1 MAKAKIARK
10 STWVDMTPFVDI
22 AFLLLTFFMLVTKF
36 KPSEA
41 VPVDTP
47 TSTSQIALPDKYIKM
62 TVDKYGRIFF
72 SLDGK
77 TARGLA
83 LDKIGAKYKI
93 SFSPEEKTSFINLE
107 QFGVPVQDL
116 KKFLDM
122 TSDQQK
128 DYAMDTTHRGI
139 PVDTSASGD
148 NQLYQWLKEA
158 RLASPDDR
166 IAIKGDRNSHV
177 PVFNKIIKTM
187 QDQDALRFNLIT
199 GAESEN
205 QN

>member
-36 KPSEA
+36 KPTEA

-47 TSTSQIALPDKYIKM
+47 TSTSQISLPDKYIKM
-62 TVDKYGRIFF
+62 TVDKLGRIFF

-77 TARGLA
+77 PARGQA
-83 LDKIGAKYKI
+83 LDKIAVKYSL
-93 SFSPEEKTSFINLE
+93 SFTPEERNTFINLE
-107 QFGVPVQDL
+107 QFGVPINEL
-116 KKFLDM
+116 KSFLDM
-122 TSDQQK
+122 SPDQQK
-128 DYAMDTTHRGI
+128 DYAAKTAKGI
-139 PVDTSASGD
+139 PVDTSANGD

-158 RLASPDDR
+158 RLASPEDR
-166 IAIKGDRNSHV
+166 IAIKGDRNANV

-205 QN
+205 QQ

>member
-62 TVDKYGRIFF
+62 TVDKLGRIFF

-77 TARGLA
+77 TARVQA
-83 LDKIGAKYKI
+83 LDKIADKYKL
-93 SFSPEEKTSFINLE
+93 SFTPEEKANFANLE

-122 TSDQQK
+122 SSDEQK
-128 DYAMDTTHRGI
+128 EYAVNPANKGI
-139 PVDTSASGD
+139 PVDTTAGAD
-148 NQLYQWLKEA
+148 NQLFQWLREA

-166 IAIKGDRNSHV
+166 IAIKGDRNANV

>member
-1 MAKAKIARK
+1 MAKAQMARK
-10 STWVDMTPFVDI
+10 STWVDMTPFVDV

-41 VPVDTP
+41 IPVDTP

-62 TVDKYGRIFF
+62 TVDKFGRIFF

-77 TARGLA
+77 SARGIA
-83 LDKIGAKYKI
+83 LDKIASKYSLTI
-93 SFSPEEKTSFINLE
+93 SPEEKNNFINLE
-107 QFGVPVQDL
+107 QFGVPIADL
-116 KKFLDM
+116 KRYLDM
-122 TSDQQK
+122 SSDDQK
-128 DYAMDTTHRGI
+128 AYSLDTTHHGI
-139 PVDTSASGD
+139 PIDTSVNGD

-166 IAIKGDRNSHV
+166 IAIKGDRLSHV

-205 QN
+205 QQ

>member
-1 MAKAKIARK
+1 MAKAQMARK
-10 STWVDMTPFVDI
+10 STWVDMTPFVDV

-62 TVDKYGRIFF
+62 TVDKKGRIFF

-77 TARGLA
+77 IARGQA
-83 LDKIGAKYKI
+83 LDKIAAKYTLSI
-93 SFSPEEKTSFINLE
+93 TPEEKATFMNLE
-107 QFGVPVQDL
+107 QFGVPVNQL
-116 KKFLDM
+116 KSFLDM
-122 TSDQQK
+122 TPDQQK
-128 DYAMDTTHRGI
+128 DYATSKAEGI
-139 PVDTSASGD
+139 PVDTSKNGD

-166 IAIKGDRNSHV
+166 IAIKGDRNANV
-177 PVFNKIIKTM
+177 PIFNKIIKTM

-199 GAESEN
+199 GAESDS
-205 QN
+205 QQ